1 MADPGDR
8 DVGLPPTAEPAKR
21 WMLRIF
27 ASSRYFAG
35 FAVLGAFLASV
46 TLYVYGALVVFKVI
60 AETVTVGDLSIGG
73 AKHLQLVFIELADVF
88 LLGTVLLIVAF
99 GLYQLFLH
107 PDLNVPK
114 WLRIGDLDDLTAK
127 LLEVV
132 AVMLSVTFLAY
143 TVETGAGED
152 VLELGIAVAVVVG
165 ALALLGFTA
174 RHAHG
179 RDDRPPTE

>member
-1 MADPGDR
+1 MTDPR
-8 DVGLPPTAEPAKR
+8 HQDVGLPPTSEPAKR
-21 WMLRIF
+21 WMLRVF

-46 TLYVYGALVVFKVI
+46 TLYVYGALVVLKVI
-60 AETVTVGDLSIGG
+60 METITAGDVSVGG
-73 AKHLQLVFIELADVF
+73 AKHLQLSFIELADVF

-107 PDLNVPK
+107 PNLNVPG

-143 TVETGAGED
+143 TVETGSGED
-152 VLELGIAVAVVVG
+152 VLELGIAVAVVIG
-165 ALALLGFTA
+165 SLALLAVGA
-174 RHAHG
+174 RRAH
-179 RDDRPPTE
+179 RDDAHPPT